1 MSITRQNLSIVIVT
15 LRSEKVIFECLDSI
29 NLEIPV
35 FIIENSSNFEFKN
48 LLEKKYKNV
57 KCILTEK
64 NLGMGTG
71 NNIGIKLVKTDYVLI
86 LNPDIT
92 LEANTLEEL
101 MISSKNNQDFSILS
115 PISSNN
121 KYPNYKPYEGD
132 NLNEQDNFLFKVKS
146 VDGYAMLFNKK
157 RINEVL
163 KKEPEIKN
171 QKYFD
176 ENFFMYLENDDL
188 CKRVIMNDG
197 KILVASK
204 AQINHLGGKA
214 INEKYRDEVELS
226 RNWHWIWS
234 KFYFNK
240 KHYGLLKALFQG
252 LPQFFFSIFK
262 IIFFTIINNKIRKK
276 IYINR
281 ASGFLSAMLGK
292 RSWYRPN
299 LD

>member
-1 MSITRQNLSIVIVT
+1 MSITLQNLSIVIVT
-15 LRSEKVIFECLDSI
+15 LRSENVIFECLDSI
-29 NLEIPV
+29 NREIPV
-35 FIIENSSNFEFKN
+35 FVIENSNNFEFKN

-57 KCILTEK
+57 RCTLTEK

-71 NNIGIKLVKTDYVLI
+71 NNIGIKLVKTDYTLI
-86 LNPDIT
+86 LNPDII
-92 LEANTLEEL
+92 LESNTLEQL
-101 MISSKNNQDFSILS
+101 MISSKNNQDFAILS
-115 PISSNN
+115 PISSNKN
-121 KYPNYKPYEGD
+121 YPNYKLLEE
-132 NLNEQDNFLFKVKS
+132 NSLIAQDNFLFKVKS

-157 RINEVL
+157 KINEIL
-163 KKEPEIKN
+163 KNEPEIKN

-188 CKRVIMNDG
+188 CKRVIMNQG
-197 KILVASK
+197 TILVASK

-214 INEKYRDEVELS
+214 VNEKYRNEVELS

-240 KHYGLLKALFQG
+240 KHYGLLKAFLQG
-252 LPQFFFSIFK
+252 LPQFIFSILK
-262 IIFFTIINNKIRKK
+262 IIFFIISKNHIKKK

-281 ASGFLSAMLGK
+281 ASGFLNAMAGK
-292 RSWYRPN
+292 KSWYRPN